1 MPHFT
6 FAIALSTLM
15 AAYALRKKSLSKDG
29 AAGAF
34 ILGLAT
40 FSSNYWLFTIVLLI
54 KADRK
59 RLLEE
64 DYEKSSER
72 TVIQVIC
79 NGLVA
84 GIVVTLYQ
92 GIFEM
97 SKHPLSCFDR
107 DKLSIVMIWI
117 YVGHYACCAGDT
129 WASEIGI
136 LNKSWPILITTFQRV
151 PPGTNGGISQLGL
164 LASFAGGAAI
174 GLSAAIT
181 LALEQ
186 RCHGFPYE
194 IVLIGAAAGLV
205 GSLIDSVLGA
215 TVQRTLYSKKE
226 GKIMSNANDKTTTV
240 ISGMDI
246 LDNHQVNFVCSVI
259 TSSLCGAVAWYL
271 Y

>member
-6 FAIALSTLM
+6 FAIVLSTLM

-34 ILGLAT
+34 ILGLTT

-92 GIFEM
+92 SLFET
-97 SKHPLSCFDR
+97 SQNQLSCFDR
-107 DKLSIVMIWI
+107 DKLSIVMIWMYI
-117 YVGHYACCAGDT
+117 GHYACCAGDT

-151 PPGTNGGISQLGL
+151 PPGTNGGISELGM
-164 LASFAGGAAI
+164 LASFAGGATM
-174 GLSAAIT
+174 GLSAAVT

-186 RCHGFPYE
+186 HCHGFAYE
-194 IVLIGAAAGLV
+194 IVLLGAAAGLV

-226 GKIMSNANDKTTTV
+226 GKIVSNANDKNVTV

-246 LDNHQVNFVCSVI
+246 LDNHQNLLLHQEHVRVPYD
-259 TSSLCGAVAWYL
+259 LDGRMR
-271 Y
+271 